1 MREYK
6 KYIWATILVS
16 VLTIL
21 PAFYLHYKV
30 PCSEADFWIDICL
43 GIFAGAFLTLITSII
58 SYNREKRRTLEG
70 FLYHTSRILS
80 YLNKYQESMSIEQ
93 KINFYLN
100 YIELDKSE
108 WDMEY
113 GNMDFFFDPITKNRK
128 YIYEKIYNPIV
139 TFNKAVSIH
148 MWHFRL
154 NIDGCGKNDAAMK
167 IFLSELQDY
176 LITKEEYKYPI
187 EFDDNKNVIEYGTS
201 PYLKPKLVNDINE
214 ELNRHYLEIMYGKR
228 VAKKLS
234 KLQEEELNG
243 QDENADGE

>member
-58 SYNREKRRTLEG
+58 SYNREKKRTLEG
-70 FLYHTSRILS
+70 FLYHTRRILRF
-80 YLNKYQESMSIEQ
+80 LEKYQSDMSQEQ
-93 KINFYLN
+93 KMRYFINYSD
-100 YIELDKSE
+100 LDITD
-108 WDMEY
+108 WDKEY
-113 GNMDFFFDPITKNRK
+113 GDMDFFFSSKAKKK
-128 YIYEKIYNPIV
+128 YIYNKIYIPIWNLTDKINNNSWHFKNYFIQAEKSKNES
-139 TFNKAVSIH
+139 TFNKNTNQDDANMEKYIEKIEEILLERNSHTIRPK
-148 MWHFRL
+148 FII
-154 NIDGCGKNDAAMK
+154 NIRK
-167 IFLSELQDY
+167 
-176 LITKEEYKYPI
+176 
-187 EFDDNKNVIEYGTS
+187 
-201 PYLKPKLVNDINE
+201 
-214 ELNRHYLEIMYGKR
+214 ELNEHYTEIMYGKR
-228 VAKKLS
+228 DAKKLS